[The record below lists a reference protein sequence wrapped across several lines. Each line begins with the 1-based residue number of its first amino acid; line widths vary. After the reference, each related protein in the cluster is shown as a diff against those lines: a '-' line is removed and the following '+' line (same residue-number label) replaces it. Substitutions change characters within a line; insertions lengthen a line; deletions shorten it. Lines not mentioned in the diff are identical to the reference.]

1 MKPVFGRMAGRAAR
15 AAAACSLAAGAMAGP
30 DTAPQRE
37 EATASN
43 MAFEKVSDEQF
54 LHLLKTDVRQ
64 AVCMV
69 PQSVTVLDHVQIGE
83 PEPGFPLKADVFYK
97 TQRPAT
103 PRPAIIFLHDW
114 AGGRNPPRAGDRQGS
129 YMALVHDWVFVS
141 LFYRPPG
148 MGYPAPAA
156 LKDVRTCARWLRS
169 KADEY
174 AIMTNGIVAMGS
186 SAGTLWAFLAA
197 AANGTTEHDD
207 ACGYPEYSGDINLV
221 VLLSAM
227 ADLADMR
234 KGAIGRTIV
243 GALYEQAPETY
254 RRYSVSANVR
264 PGLPPTFMAQGEKDN
279 SDFMIAWRDRLR
291 ASGNDAQLVI
301 WPGAGHGGGPLP
313 AKLRL
318 VADFVH
324 ARLLSGA
331 RWP

>member
-1 MKPVFGRMAGRAAR
+1 MKPIFGRMAGRAAA
-15 AAAACSLAAGAMAGP
+15 AAAACSLAAGAVAGP
-30 DTAPQRE
+30 DTATQSE
-37 EATASN
+37 EATVSN
-43 MAFEKVSDEQF
+43 LVFEKVSDEQF
-54 LHLLKTDVRQ
+54 LHFLKTDVRK
-64 AVCMV
+64 AVCKV
-69 PQSVTVLDHVQIGE
+69 PQSVTALDHVQIGE

-97 TQRPAT
+97 TKRPET

-114 AGGRNPPRAGDRQGS
+114 ASGRNPARAGERQGS

-148 MGYPAPAA
+148 MGYRAPAA

-207 ACGYPEYSGDINLV
+207 ACGFPEYSGDINLV

-227 ADLADMR
+227 ADIDDKRDWGIA
-234 KGAIGRTIV
+234 RTIV
-243 GALYEQAPETY
+243 GAPYEEAPETY
-254 RRYSVSANVR
+254 RRYSVRASVR

-279 SDFMIAWRDRLR
+279 SDFMIAWRDHLR
-291 ASGNDAQLVI
+291 QAGNDAELAI
-301 WPGAGHGGGPLP
+301 WPGAGHGGGPFP
-313 AKLRL
+313 VKLRL
-318 VADFVH
+318 AADFIYG
-324 ARLLSGA
+324 RLLSSA